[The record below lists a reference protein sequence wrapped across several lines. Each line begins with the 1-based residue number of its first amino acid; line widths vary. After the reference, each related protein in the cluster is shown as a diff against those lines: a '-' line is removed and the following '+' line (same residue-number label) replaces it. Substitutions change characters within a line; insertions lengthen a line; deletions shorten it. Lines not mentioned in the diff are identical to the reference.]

1 MIRAILTLRRRR
13 VIVDIDSQ
21 REFFLA
27 EGSHCVRNHRR
38 VLANMR
44 RIMAWARLSN
54 VRVISTVRDFM
65 GSDDHMGD
73 GQGDLNGY
81 EKISYT
87 MRNKYISF
95 SANGCTDLPR
105 DIFRNYEQVI
115 LHKRCIDPFA
125 EPRADRMLS
134 EIRVDEFLII
144 GALTEA
150 SVKSTVLGLLARR
163 KRVTIL
169 TDAIGGRDRG
179 AAEIALRQMQAKGAK
194 LMEVKSLVGTS
205 SLRLV
210 GVCGCDRCRGKMQK
224 TCTEPEQRPAVEG

>member
-13 VIVDIDSQ
+13 VLVDVDSQ
-21 REFFLA
+21 RDFFLA
-27 EGSHCVRNHRR
+27 DGAQCVRNHRR

-54 VRVISTVRDFM
+54 VRIISTVRDFA
-65 GSDDHMGD
+65 GSGSHESG
-73 GQGDLNGY
+73 GQGGH
-81 EKISYT
+81 EKIRYT
-87 MRNKYISF
+87 MRNKNISF

-105 DIFRNYEQVI
+105 DIFKEYEQVI
-115 LHKRCIDPFA
+115 LHKRCIDPFV

-144 GALTEA
+144 GAFTEGA
-150 SVKSTVLGLLARR
+150 VKSTVLGLLARR

-179 AAEIALRQMQAKGAK
+179 ASEVALRQMQAKGAK
-194 LMEVKSLVGTS
+194 LIEVKNLVGVS
-205 SLRLV
+205 GLRQV
-210 GVCGCDRCRGKMQK
+210 GVCGCDRCRGKMHK
-224 TCTEPEQRPAVEG
+224 TYPESEQRRAAEG